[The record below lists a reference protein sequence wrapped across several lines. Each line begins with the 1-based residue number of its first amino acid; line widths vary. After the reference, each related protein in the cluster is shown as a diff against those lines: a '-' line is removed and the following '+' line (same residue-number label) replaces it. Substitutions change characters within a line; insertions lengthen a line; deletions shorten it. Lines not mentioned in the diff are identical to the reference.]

1 MSNEWTEDYI
11 KKEFSALGLSDW
23 HVVVHSD
30 IASTMDEART
40 IISNGIVKPACIVAR
55 QQHGGRGQQG
65 RVWRSLPGGFY
76 CTYVLPLN
84 AGVSAAGFS
93 LVTGVVISQLLA
105 EFDADTRLKWPND
118 ILDLEGK
125 KLAGILT
132 EVVPVINGQALL
144 IGIGINFYN
153 QVDPQIATSLELLGV
168 KGLKIHQAA
177 ALLADNLQISLKSF
191 IQDGFSAFLKTWNE
205 RDYLLGRR
213 IRIAVSNEEIVGSVF
228 GVSQQGALLLQS
240 GDLIRE
246 IWSGH
251 ITEIYP
257 EIFKD

>member
-1 MSNEWTEDYI
+1 LVPIDAQWD
-11 KKEFSALGLSDW
+11 FSSCAAHVNLPIGYTITSWVDRGSGRSEGTIGLGD
-23 HVVVHSD
+23 
-30 IASTMDEART
+30 
-40 IISNGIVKPACIVAR
+40 G
-55 QQHGGRGQQG
+55 
-65 RVWRSLPGGFY
+65 
-76 CTYVLPLN
+76 
-84 AGVSAAGFS
+84 
-93 LVTGVVISQLLA
+93 
-105 EFDADTRLKWPND
+105 
-118 ILDLEGK
+118 